1 MTGGVREQPP
11 MQKLPQSAN
20 ADSFLACR
28 LGRRLDCVP
37 LAHGALREGASLRN
51 GGSKRAIP
59 SSQEKALQGF
69 FVIFVPLSWGVF
81 PGKRPVFFVI
91 FVSMSLGVYV

>member
-1 MTGGVREQPP
+1 MQTGGVREQPP

-20 ADSFLACR
+20 ADSS
-28 LGRRLDCVP
+28 
-37 LAHGALREGASLRN
+37 LREGASLRN
-51 GGSKRAIP
+51 GGSKRVSP

-81 PGKRPVFFVI
+81 PEKRTVFFVI
-91 FVSMSLGVYV
+91 FVPLSWGVFLKNAPHSMRFQAAR